1 MPLIDF
7 RVAGALALLLL
18 SACGQAQQPQQAA
31 APPPA
36 VTVVKVATENVRPSS
51 TFTGRVLAKDTVELR
66 ARVDGFLEKRLFVEG
81 SNVKDGD
88 LLFVIEKGLYQAAV
102 EEAKAGVETAEATLK
117 LTELDLTRQRE
128 LVQRSVAAQAKLD
141 EVSAKQ
147 GEAQGNLLAQKAALD
162 KAKLQLSYTDI
173 VAPLTGRIGRAH
185 ISVGNFVGPSSGT
198 LATIVSQNPIYVTFP
213 VTQREILE
221 FRKRGDADPSA
232 VTVYLE
238 LADDTRY
245 PIPGKV
251 DFVDVTANP
260 GTDTVLV
267 RAIFANPDGLLV
279 SGQLVSVVA
288 ETGPGQNLVVV
299 PGQSLQLDQ
308 AGAFVLVVDKDSKVQ
323 VRRVDIG
330 SPRGTNMIVLKGLE
344 PGERVVSEGI
354 QRVRP
359 GQVVT
364 ATEARPPGA

>member
-1 MPLIDF
+1 
-7 RVAGALALLLL
+7 
-18 SACGQAQQPQQAA
+18 
-31 APPPA
+31 
-36 VTVVKVATENVRPSS
+36 
-51 TFTGRVLAKDTVELR
+51 
-66 ARVDGFLEKRLFVEG
+66 
-81 SNVKDGD
+81 VKDGE
-88 LLFVIEKGLYQAAV
+88 LLCVIEKGLDQAAV

-117 LTELDLTRQRE
+117 LTELDLNRQRE

-141 EVSAKQ
+141 EVSAKH
-147 GEAQGNLLAQKAALD
+147 GEAQGNLLAQKAALA
-162 KAKLQLSYTDI
+162 KAELQLSYTDI
-173 VAPLTGRIGRAH
+173 IAPLTGRIGRAH

-198 LATIVSQNPIYVTFP
+198 LATIVSQDPIYVTFP

-232 VTVYLE
+232 VTVYIE

-308 AGAFVLVVDKDSKVQ
+308 AGAFVLVVDNDSKVQ
-323 VRRVDIG
+323 VRRVEVG

-344 PGERVVSEGI
+344 PGERVISEGI

-359 GQVVT
+359 GQVVN
-364 ATEARPPGA
+364 ATEARQPRA